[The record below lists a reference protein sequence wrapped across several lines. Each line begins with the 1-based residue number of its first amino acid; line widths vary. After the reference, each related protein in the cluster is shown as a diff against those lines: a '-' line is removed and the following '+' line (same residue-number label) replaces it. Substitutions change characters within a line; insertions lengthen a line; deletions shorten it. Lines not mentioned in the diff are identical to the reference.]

1 MLKKLANKY
10 YVLVC
15 TVAVYFSLN
24 LLFRET
30 FINWIFDTSPD
41 QPVTDA
47 NAYANETLLRNV
59 FSLSLLLL
67 FTFTEILSIIFLFSK
82 EGKHLN
88 KIVLI
93 VVALL
98 IGYSLFLTLI
108 SGGFSSMIPRLRL
121 MYF

>member
-1 MLKKLANKY
+1 MYWFAR
-10 YVLVC
+10 
-15 TVAVYFSLN
+15 
-24 LLFRET
+24 LLYTFRLICFFRET

>member
-10 YVLVC
+10 YIIVC

-30 FINWIFDTSPD
+30 LINWIFDTSPD

-47 NAYANETLLRNV
+47 NAFANETLLRNV

-67 FTFTEILSIIFLFSK
+67 FIFTEILSIIFLFSK

-93 VVALL
+93 IVALL
-98 IGYSLFLTLI
+98 IGYSLFLILI
-108 SGGFSSMIPRLRL
+108 SGGFSSMISRLRL